1 MLALDRVWQNIC
13 AARSR
18 NSRTGVLLDG
28 MNNGLPTTLFTS
40 ILATL

>member
-1 MLALDRVWQNIC
+1 MLALDRVSQNIC

-18 NSRTGVLLDG
+18 NGRPGVILDG
-28 MNNGLPTTLFTS
+28 MNDGLSTTLFTS